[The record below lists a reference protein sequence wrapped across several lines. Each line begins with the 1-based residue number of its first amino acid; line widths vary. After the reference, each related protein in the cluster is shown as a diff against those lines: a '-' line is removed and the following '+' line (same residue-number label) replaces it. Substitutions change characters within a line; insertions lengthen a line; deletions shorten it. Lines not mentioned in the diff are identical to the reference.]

1 MRDLLLGIDVG
12 TSAAKAVAISLDG
25 HTQGVGQAEYLLH
38 SPRPDHVEQNPED
51 WWTAVCVAIRRAL
64 DGVPSAADR
73 IAGVAVS
80 SQAPTLLPLDR
91 EGRPLRPAL
100 IWMDRRAD
108 AEVDLLKRELGA
120 DRLFEITGNR
130 VDSYYVAA
138 KLLWFSRHEPELLA
152 RTHQFVQ
159 VNGYIVYRLSGDYSL
174 DNGHAGLLSLRDYR
188 RDAWSDELM
197 ARCGLEPRQF
207 PPVQPG
213 HHILG
218 EVTPAAADVTG
229 LRPGTPVLVGTV
241 DASAAALETGVIE
254 GGTAA
259 EMTGTSTVLIMS
271 NAGAVTHPALIAF
284 PHVLTGLNL
293 LVGATVAS
301 GASLKWFRDQLG
313 QLEVQAAGDQ
323 GRSAFDL
330 LTAQAEAIAPGS
342 GGVVFLPYMM
352 GERSPLWLTE
362 ARGVFFGLSLTTPR
376 AALIRAILEGTS
388 FSLRHNV
395 ETARSAG
402 LELKEIR
409 SVGGG
414 ARSLLWC
421 QIKADILGIPIAV
434 PETSTGA
441 PYGDALLVGL
451 GTGLYPDLTAII
463 RSVVRIQRTFEPDPS
478 RHERY
483 SEIYGVYRD
492 LGEHLVADFK
502 NAASVFGADR
512 DGDVGAND

>member
-12 TSAAKAVAISLDG
+12 TSAAKAVLISLDG
-25 HTQGVGQAEYLLH
+25 RLQGVGQAEYPLH

-51 WWTAVCVAIRRAL
+51 WWDAVCIAIRRAL
-64 DGVPSAADR
+64 DGIPSAADR
-73 IAGVAVS
+73 VAGVAVS
-80 SQAPTLLPLDR
+80 AQAPTLLPLDAS
-91 EGRPLRPAL
+91 GRPLRPAL

-108 AEVDLLKRELGA
+108 AEVELLKREFGA

-130 VDSYYVAA
+130 MDSYYVAA
-138 KLLWFSRHEPELLA
+138 KLLWFRRHEPELLA
-152 RTHQFVQ
+152 QTHQFVQ
-159 VNGYIVYRLSGDYSL
+159 INGYIAYRLCAAYSL
-174 DNGHAGLLSLRDYR
+174 DTGHAGLLSLRDYR
-188 RDAWSDELM
+188 RDAWSDELL
-197 ARCGLEPRQF
+197 ARCGLEARQF
-207 PPVQPG
+207 PPILPG

-218 EVTPAAADVTG
+218 EVTPTAAAATG
-229 LRPGTPVLVGTV
+229 LGAGTPVLVGTV
-241 DASAAALETGVIE
+241 DASAAALEAGIVE
-254 GGTAA
+254 GGIAA

-271 NAGAVTHPALIAF
+271 NSGAIADRALIAF

-313 QLEVQAAGDQ
+313 QMEVQAAAEQ

-330 LTAQAEAIAPGS
+330 LTAQAEEIAPGS

-352 GERSPLWLTE
+352 GERSPLWQTE

-395 ETARSAG
+395 ETAQAAG
-402 LELKEIR
+402 LVLKEIR

-414 ARSLLWC
+414 AKSPLWC
-421 QIKADILGIPIAV
+421 QIKADVLGIPIAL
-434 PETSTGA
+434 PETGTGA

-451 GTGLYPDLTAII
+451 GTGVFPDLAEIVK
-463 RSVVRIQRTFEPDPS
+463 SAVRIHRTFEPDPR

-483 SEIYGVYRD
+483 SEIYALYRD
-492 LGEHLVADFK
+492 LALHLHGDFK
-502 NAASVFGADR
+502 RAAAVFGA
-512 DGDVGAND
+512 G